1 MPEEKPRA
9 TGRFPGAVSTVC
21 SKRNFKVPSGLNR
34 LTAQNGT
41 EAHSMKT
48 LLKLT
53 LAATLACALP
63 AWACTPE
70 EATAKR
76 EQLAKEVAKLTE
88 QNPKKAKEIND
99 ELQKMDLGTASAD
112 LPDKCQLID
121 QRMRELETAD
131 KKAES

>member
-1 MPEEKPRA
+1 MKI
-9 TGRFPGAVSTVC
+9 
-21 SKRNFKVPSGLNR
+21 LN
-34 LTAQNGT
+34 
-41 EAHSMKT
+41 T
-48 LLKLT
+48 LLIVT
-53 LAATLACALP
+53 TLACALP
-63 AWACTPE
+63 VWACTPE

-88 QNPKKAKEIND
+88 QNPDKAKEINA

-121 QRMRELETAD
+121 QRLKELGTAE